1 MVKAMKLAVSYEAGS
16 YLEVDKKMNQDA
28 IENFLKN

>member
-1 MVKAMKLAVSYEAGS
+1 MEDSWQYGESYEAGS